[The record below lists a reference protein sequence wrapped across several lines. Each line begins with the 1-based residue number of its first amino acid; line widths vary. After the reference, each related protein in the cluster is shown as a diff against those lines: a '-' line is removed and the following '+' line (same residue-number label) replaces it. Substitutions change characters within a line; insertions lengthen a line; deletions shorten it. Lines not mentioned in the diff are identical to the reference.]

1 MKRLDELGVSPA
13 PWRVE
18 GGPMAAIVYENKP
31 TMKCGSVCALTGA
44 QRNADAALIA
54 AAPDMYEALRVC
66 ETVMCDYCRREAA
79 HTMQGFPCENGC
91 AVMLA
96 AKAALEKAGGA
107 E

>member
-1 MKRLDELGVSPA
+1 MKRLDELCVSPA

-54 AAPDMYEALRVC
+54 AAPDLYEALRLVL
-66 ETVMCDYCRREAA
+66 ETIEHY
-79 HTMQGFPCENGC
+79 GFQPWFRNDPLAL
-91 AVMLA
+91 AV
-96 AKAALEKAGGA
+96 KCGEAALEKAGGG

>member
-1 MKRLDELGVSPA
+1 MKRLDELGGSPA

-54 AAPDMYEALRVC
+54 AAPDLYEALRLVL
-66 ETVMCDYCRREAA
+66 ETIDAL
-79 HTMQGFPCENGC
+79 GFKPVVESDPLAL
-91 AVMLA
+91 AV
-96 AKAALEKAGGA
+96 KCGEVALEKAGGG

>member
-54 AAPDMYEALRVC
+54 AAPDLYEALRLVL
-66 ETVMCDYCRREAA
+66 ETIDAL
-79 HTMQGFPCENGC
+79 GFKPVVESDPLAL
-91 AVMLA
+91 AV
-96 AKAALEKAGGA
+96 KCGEKALEKAGGG

>member
-31 TMKCGSVCALTGA
+31 TLKRA
-44 QRNADAALIA
+44 RA
-54 AAPDMYEALRVC
+54 AAS
-66 ETVMCDYCRREAA
+66 
-79 HTMQGFPCENGC
+79 
-91 AVMLA
+91 
-96 AKAALEKAGGA
+96 KAIGELEAGGG

>member
-54 AAPDMYEALRVC
+54 AAPSLYEAL
-66 ETVMCDYCRREAA
+66 TAMLS
-79 HTMQGFPCENGC
+79 C
-91 AVMLA
+91 AEKNAPYLCMSHMDIAVDMA
-96 AKAALEKAGGA
+96 RKAIRKAGG
-107 E
+107 EE